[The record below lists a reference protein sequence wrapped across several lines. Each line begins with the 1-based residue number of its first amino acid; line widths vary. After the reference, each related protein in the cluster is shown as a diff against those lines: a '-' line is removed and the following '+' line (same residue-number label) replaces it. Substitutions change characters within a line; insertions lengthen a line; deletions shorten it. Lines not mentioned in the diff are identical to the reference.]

1 MNQVLINIF
10 RMPGSWILDFIMHLG
25 RVTLLSMQ
33 SIYWMFRGKIFRN
46 HFWNTLNMVGVQSLP
61 LISFTALFSGMVL
74 VVQVGNQFM
83 DLGAESYIGGVVG
96 LSLTREL
103 SPLMVS
109 IILAARIGSS
119 MAAELGTMKVT
130 EQVDALEV
138 MATNPVQY
146 LVVPRVLACC
156 FFTPVLVIYSNVV
169 GICGGWAVAIG
180 QIGVNHSLFV
190 ESLIQ
195 MVSNYDFFS
204 GLLKS
209 IAFGFIVAIIGCYKG
224 LSTAGGAKG
233 VGTSTT
239 QSVVIIITSI
249 LVFNYFFSLA
259 FFTYL
264 RLIGRM

>member
-1 MNQVLINIF
+1 MQLLYQAF
-10 RMPGSWILDFIMHLG
+10 SLPGHYILLFISHLG
-25 RVTLLSMQ
+25 STTILGWQ
-33 SIYWMFRGKIFRN
+33 SIYWILRGKIFTPQL
-46 HFWNTLNMVGVQSLP
+46 WQSLNLVGVQSLP

-83 DLGAESYIGGVVG
+83 ELGAETYIGGVVG

-130 EQVDALEV
+130 EQVDALQV
-138 MATNPVQY
+138 MATNPVRF
-146 LVVPRVLACC
+146 LVVPRILACS

-169 GICGGWAVAIG
+169 GILGGFIVAVN
-180 QIGVNHSLFV
+180 QIGVNQTLFMD
-190 ESLIQ
+190 SLIR
-195 MVSNYDFFS
+195 MVYSYDFFS
-204 GLLKS
+204 GLFKS
-209 IAFGFIVAIIGCYKG
+209 VAFGFIVALIGCYKG
-224 LSTAGGAKG
+224 LTAEGGAKG
-233 VGTSTT
+233 VGGATT

-259 FFTYL
+259 FFSYL
-264 RLIGRM
+264 KIIGRF